1 MVDNLSPL
9 VYTIL
14 VFELRQSALFADWLT
29 SLRDSRA
36 RARIVERIRR
46 ASLGNLGDAKSV
58 GERVSELRVD
68 YRLGYRVY
76 LVRRPGEIIVLL
88 FGGDKSSQAETWSA
102 RRRSRGRLEH
112 GDRYDAV

>member
-9 VYTIL
+9 VYTIPG
-14 VFELRQSALFADWLT
+14 FEVRQSALFADWLT

-58 GERVSELRVD
+58 GEGVSELRVD
-68 YRLGYRVY
+68 YGPGYRAY
-76 LVRRPGEIIVLL
+76 LVRRPGEITLRWRQV
-88 FGGDKSSQAETWSA
+88 FAGRDMERAKAVARET
-102 RRRSRGRLEH
+102 
-112 GDRYDAV
+112 